1 MAKQKYYQILF
12 FTLLVLILPAFQVII
27 AQEGN
32 LSSDEYFVLAKAEGK
47 KQNFKKALEHCEKA
61 SELAPLD
68 MDIREYLGKC
78 YMENGQLEKARIVLQ
93 DVLIKSPRRV
103 DARHYLLNIEIQT
116 KRYSSAVCYANELLE
131 ITPYSKTLWMRKIN
145 LYNMMNNR
153 MEANRETKR
162 LFQIFPEDKEVRALY
177 NNVLREDAVKMSKGG
192 DVTGAV
198 KQYEEALK
206 VTKYDPQL
214 YLDLM
219 NAQIRMGNAQAAL
232 STADRGLFYI
242 PGNTAIVNKKIGIL
256 QEQGQYQLAIELVKE
271 QMKRN
276 PSPYYSSLLNY
287 LTGEAARYFRNSDPY
302 ELYGQLYERDKGN
315 SEAQE
320 YLLNTAISRGYYAD
334 AQEMLSR
341 SLKSSPTSKDLLS
354 KQLLVYEN
362 TNNRQGA
369 SGTVERLYKLYPQDA
384 DVREKYDNITF
395 QDAKAAF
402 AEGDYQSALPVFI
415 RLSQHPDLG
424 EPSGSYIFSIYLAQK
439 SYDRAMEQIDKL
451 IRRHPSEQQ
460 YILKKIDLLAA
471 MEEFEAAYEMARE
484 YRDRYPDNLQYRYM
498 MADLAVNYIKFLNGK
513 EDYTTI
519 KYLSDEL
526 IAAEPNNILGY
537 NYGIGARIS
546 VGEYEEALE
555 LIDQAL
561 ERFPDSKDL
570 RLKQAGV
577 YGQAGRHEEAVAALR
592 KLRED
597 FPYNSEIKGA
607 LIEEMFLMAKKQ
619 EQDDKSLQAI
629 ETYKEILAIRPKDT
643 LAPIRLSNIYI
654 KRQEYPEAMMVVD
667 KALEM
672 NPENPDLLYQKGLI
686 FELTNDFKQAREY
699 QAKYIPPAHKLEEHK
714 DHLEY
719 LDSKSLRNQVI
730 MSYLDVRTDS
740 IPVNT
745 SVATLEYMRF
755 NRNNTYT
762 GRINYAGRQTG
773 TGMQGE
779 IDWYHTFKDKSN
791 FLLNAGVANRYF
803 TKYKIGISLFKP
815 FKTYWQAELGLRYA
829 KLPDDRT
836 LITGV
841 GGLERTFGSVWLNAR
856 LMVMSDSD
864 DIYNTV
870 LAQAR
875 FYMRNQRDYAIA
887 MASVGNA
894 PEDQKLDFLTYTF
907 LSYTNTMVGAG
918 YFHYTSYRTSIG
930 IMGNW
935 YNYRISPD
943 FYLNQYNLFLT
954 LRTRF

>member
-1 MAKQKYYQILF
+1 MRNPSFFRIICLVAALF
-12 FTLLVLILPAFQVII
+12 VTAFFQATY
-27 AQEGN
+27 AQGDD
-32 LSSDEYFVLAKAEGK
+32 LSSDDYFVLAKNEGK
-47 KQNFKKALEHCEKA
+47 KQNFGKATEYCEKA

-78 YMENGQLEKARIVLQ
+78 YMETGRLEKARIVLQ
-93 DVLIKSPRRV
+93 DVLVKSPRRV

-162 LFQIFPEDKEVRALY
+162 LFQIYPEDKEVREMY
-177 NNVLREDAVKMSKGG
+177 NNVLREDAVKMTRGG
-192 DVTGAV
+192 DVAGAV

-206 VTKYDPQL
+206 VSKYDAQL

-219 NAQIRMGNAQAAL
+219 NAQLKMGNSAAAL
-232 STADRGLFYI
+232 STADRGLFYL

-256 QEQGQYQLAIELVKE
+256 QDQGQYQLAIELVKQ
-271 QMKRN
+271 QMRRN
-276 PSPYYSSLLNY
+276 PSPYYSNTLNY
-287 LTGEAARYFRNSDPY
+287 LMGEAARYYRNSDPY

-315 SEAQE
+315 SEAQD

-334 AQEMLSR
+334 AQEMISR
-341 SLKSSPTSKDLLS
+341 GLKSSPTSKDLLS
-354 KQLLVYEN
+354 KQLLIYEN
-362 TNNRQGA
+362 TNNKQGA
-369 SGTVERLYKLYPQDA
+369 SSIVERLYKLYPQDA

-395 QDAKAAF
+395 QNAKTAF
-402 AEGDYQSALPVFI
+402 ADGDYQAALPVFI
-415 RLSQHPDLG
+415 RLTQHPDLG
-424 EPSGSYIFSIYLAQK
+424 KSSENYIYSIYLAQK
-439 SYDRAMEQIDKL
+439 SYDRALEQIDKL
-451 IRRHPSEQQ
+451 IRRHPGEQE

-471 MEEFEAAYEMARE
+471 MEEYEAAYELARQ
-484 YRDRYPDNLQYRYM
+484 YRDKYPDNLQYKYM

-519 KYLSDEL
+519 KFLSDEL
-526 IAAEPNNILGY
+526 IAADPDNILGY
-537 NYGIGARIS
+537 NYGIGARVS
-546 VGEYEEALE
+546 TGEYEEALQ
-555 LIDQAL
+555 LIDDAL
-561 ERFPDSKDL
+561 KRFPDSKEL

-577 YGQAGRHEEAVAALR
+577 LGDAKRHEEAVAALK

-597 FPYNSEIKGA
+597 YPYNAEIRGA
-607 LIEEMFLMAKKQ
+607 LIEELFYLAKKK
-619 EQDDKSLQAI
+619 EEDNTLEAI
-629 ETYKEILAIRPKDT
+629 DVYKEILTLRPKDSI
-643 LAPIRLSNIYI
+643 APIRLSNVYI
-654 KRQEYPEAMMVVD
+654 KRQEYPEAMMVID
-667 KALEM
+667 KALEF
-672 NPENPDLLYQKGLI
+672 NSENPDLLYQKGYI
-686 FELTNDFKQAREY
+686 FELMQDYKQAREY

-714 DHLEY
+714 DHLDY

-730 MSYLDVRTDS
+730 MSYLEVKTDS

-755 NRNNTYT
+755 GKNNTYT
-762 GRINYAGRQTG
+762 ARLNYAARQTG
-773 TGMQGE
+773 VGMQGE
-779 IDWYHTFKDKSN
+779 IDWYHTFKNKSN

-803 TKYKIGISLFKP
+803 TKYKIGISLYQP
-815 FKTYWQAELGLRYA
+815 FKVYWQGELGLRYA

-856 LMVMSDSD
+856 VMIMSDSEE
-864 DIYNTV
+864 IYNTI
-870 LAQAR
+870 LAQGR
-875 FYMRNQRDYAIA
+875 FYMRNQMDYAIA

-918 YFHYTSYRTSIG
+918 YFHYTSHRTSIG